1 MQPSLC
7 APDHATDANLSQRNP
22 FPGSKAV
29 DMDANKFER
38 VSRELLDLLDQ
49 HVAAI
54 ANRRFE
60 ELTREEVKAYERRKR
75 RILKLRSALAKLL
88 KSS

>member
-1 MQPSLC
+1 
-7 APDHATDANLSQRNP
+7 
-22 FPGSKAV
+22 
-29 DMDANKFER
+29 MDANKFER

-49 HVAAI
+49 QVAAI

-60 ELTREEVKAYERRKR
+60 ELTREEVNAYERRKR

-88 KSS
+88 ASS